1 MPAPRV
7 DADVFLVLASS
18 SISLSGALAGPRP
31 VAFVLAGKAGVLK
44 ARKGFFNAFPNYR
57 NDWSQVLATGG
68 TLIGLGWLGRRD
80 EVSEWRVYDDTR
92 ANRDQLGIANESD

>member
-7 DADVFLVLASS
+7 DADVFFVLVSRRS
-18 SISLSGALAGPRP
+18 VCVGPWPRP